1 MTANRSQYM
10 ILDADDSDME
20 RRGRRNRA
28 YSRGPALPLI
38 RNQHSPDRSTLEE
51 IAHEQ
56 HPDDSTRE
64 TRQRVQLMQRH
75 LEDDR
80 YRVTYR
86 SERHEVVFD
95 PVETSTPPVVAPSTP
110 TPAPA
115 TETRP
120 AWVIK
125 LEHDLAAIQQQE
137 PQQQQ
142 ATQLAQQQ
150 TVMVEEVEDD
160 EPLSYTETTPQ
171 PLTEVPAFPGHYQIE
186 FPGEQIEG
194 ETNSDVSE
202 IEELESLPI
211 PPRDT
216 RPSGFAM
223 PPPPRR
229 FTPLPPRQ
237 FTPPPVHMQPFPELR
252 FRSWLADD
260 KKKKE
265 LLDELDTK
273 APSIASQLNMYSHLK
288 NLQSETMS
296 TRLGI
301 IDLKK
306 QMKEE
311 AEREAK
317 HRNRQINQFGEC
329 LQRQQLH
336 FDKFASS
343 LLASIP
349 RNELQL
355 NAPTFFNT
363 HHTDT
368 TNMDEGICPITLE
381 EFREK
386 APSQVHLFYS
396 QGKARRG
403 IYKESKLKFY
413 SKHIPHKQ
421 YREFKCQLCLFYRH
435 IQWSC
440 PNYVCP
446 QCKQNCGHRCE
457 NCTAPQR
464 NF

>member
-1 MTANRSQYM
+1 MTANHSQYM

-38 RNQHSPDRSTLEE
+38 RNQYSPDCSTLEE
-51 IAHEQ
+51 IAREQ
-56 HPDDSTRE
+56 HPDDSPRE

-75 LEDDR
+75 LEEDR

-86 SERHEVVFD
+86 SERHEVTFD
-95 PVETSTPPVVAPSTP
+95 PVETSTPPVVNPP
-110 TPAPA
+110 TPAAA

-125 LEHDLAAIQQQE
+125 LEQDLAAIQQQE
-137 PQQQQ
+137 QQQQQ
-142 ATQLAQQQ
+142 AAQLVQQQ
-150 TVMVEEVEDD
+150 TVTVEEVEDD
-160 EPLSYTETTPQ
+160 EPLSYAEGTPQ
-171 PLTEVPAFPGHYQIE
+171 PLVEVPAFPGHYQIE

-194 ETNSDVSE
+194 ETNSDISK
-202 IEELESLPI
+202 IEELESLPV

-223 PPPPRR
+223 PPPPQR

-237 FTPPPVHMQPFPELR
+237 FTPPPVHIQPFPKLR

-260 KKKKE
+260 RKKKE
-265 LLDELDTK
+265 LLDELDTN
-273 APSIASQLNMYSHLK
+273 APSVAKQLNMYLRLK
-288 NLQSETMS
+288 NLQSDTMS

-317 HRNRQINQFGEC
+317 CRDRQINEFGER
-329 LQRQQLH
+329 LQRQQLL
-336 FDKFASS
+336 FDEFASS

-349 RNELQL
+349 HNKLRL
-355 NAPTFFNT
+355 NAPTFFHT
-363 HHTDT
+363 HTDT
-368 TNMDEGICPITLE
+368 TNMDEGIRLLTLE

-396 QGKARRG
+396 QG
-403 IYKESKLKFY
+403 
-413 SKHIPHKQ
+413 
-421 YREFKCQLCLFYRH
+421 
-435 IQWSC
+435 
-440 PNYVCP
+440 
-446 QCKQNCGHRCE
+446 
-457 NCTAPQR
+457 TA
-464 NF
+464 